1 MVYLMLKEY
10 QISHLSSRD
19 SYQTQKIIPATKA
32 GKLANGFE
40 RGKGTIV
47 HAVQSLAPYVERAL
61 CGSAPKVQWIAR
73 EGASVTCQKCLKK
86 LGSRPLGLDLAFVFL
101 VLFAQNAPAEQA
113 VECKE
118 GIRAFNVAHAPVQI
132 GVWVHDNAADPVVR
146 APKGHKQSSKAQA
159 ASMAAIRTCIKTGAL
174 GAFVY
179 MNNQDGPGGKVCQ
192 VTNLDS
198 MSAVCSPNEARVV
211 FKAVK

>member
-1 MVYLMLKEY
+1 MKF
-10 QISHLSSRD
+10 QKTCSCGTHLTAKNTTRKGF
-19 SYQTQKIIPATKA
+19 TQKRTGLIFWYNCNACNSTGI
-32 GKLANGFE
+32 LRLEN
-40 RGKGTIV
+40 RV
-47 HAVQSLAPYVERAL
+47 
-61 CGSAPKVQWIAR
+61 
-73 EGASVTCQKCLKK
+73 
-86 LGSRPLGLDLAFVFL
+86 SRPNWVSAIVATLAM

-159 ASMAAIRTCIKTGAL
+159 ASMAALRTCIKTGAL